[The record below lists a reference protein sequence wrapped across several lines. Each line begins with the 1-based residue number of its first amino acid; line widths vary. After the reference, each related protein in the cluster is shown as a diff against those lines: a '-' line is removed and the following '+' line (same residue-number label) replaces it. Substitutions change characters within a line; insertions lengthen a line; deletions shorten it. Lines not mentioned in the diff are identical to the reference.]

1 MPYTQTTRAQLRTEI
16 RNRLGPTAFWRDDEL
31 NRLINEA
38 LHVWGLLTGFW
49 RVRDTIPTTADT
61 VFYSVP
67 STILSLLRIE
77 YNGQAVS
84 KSSLFDLDY
93 GRINW
98 EAERL
103 SDGESVP
110 VKVEGWAPVGLTLFA
125 IWPGDDVG
133 SNNLTFDGMKKTPL
147 PTADGDFIDLGDEEL
162 DFIEVYVQ
170 HVATFKES
178 GAEFEASQTSFQQ
191 FLKGAASRNAILN
204 ASAKFRKWMGIH
216 DEEQER
222 PIRGRESI
230 GAR

>member
-1 MPYTQTTRAQLRTEI
+1 MKSY
-16 RNRLGPTAFWRDDEL
+16 F
-31 NRLINEA
+31 LIFCA
-38 LHVWGLLTGFW
+38 LLTSANIA
-49 RVRDTIPTTADT
+49 RADT
-61 VFYSVP
+61 METMRMHDKS
-67 STILSLLRIE
+67 LSKVL
-77 YNGQAVS
+77 V
-84 KSSLFDLDY
+84 
-93 GRINW
+93 
-98 EAERL
+98 EAAR
-103 SDGESVP
+103 DGS
-110 VKVEGWAPVGLTLFA
+110 
-125 IWPGDDVG
+125 
-133 SNNLTFDGMKKTPL
+133 
-147 PTADGDFIDLGDEEL
+147 FIDLGDEEL